1 MAQKLLLFALLC
13 GAEAAK
19 RTRAEEDAALLE
31 LDSDH
36 SGKVEFSEL
45 EAFGKSQ
52 GLTSDAIQ
60 QEFRRLDLNGDG
72 VIEAEELRRGLRGG
86 SSGGQGSFDSPQ
98 APPQPEL
105 AVRQTA
111 PEASNGLLE
120 SEADLDASA
129 QHSAG
134 RAGFAQRERRVH
146 RGPCGRP
153 APFGPGAPRCA
164 RTRRMPRKR
173 LEGLPGRGGGGKL
186 LPSRREW
193 LLARERFR
201 AAAFLW
207 PKMAWARMAKRVV
220 SRSEERKAQLF
231 TALTIAF
238 FFVVA
243 YFNSR
248 KEDDSEEKRIKEEVK
263 RLVRLKKEFEESEEQ
278 EELDDDSLSASLK
291 AAQEKMD
298 EDEDGDGAKAEGEG
312 EGKEGE
318 EAEGKEDKGESKDDS
333 KDDGEDKPPPKP
345 SPPKP
350 PKPSPPTPPKPS
362 PPAPPSDKE

>member
-1 MAQKLLLFALLC
+1 MKEHLQSTYMLADDATSFS
-13 GAEAAK
+13 
-19 RTRAEEDAALLE
+19 AEELSLTGAVEYWGDVERLPTLAALLE

-134 RAGFAQRERRVH
+134 RA
-146 RGPCGRP
+146 
-153 APFGPGAPRCA
+153 
-164 RTRRMPRKR
+164 M
-173 LEGLPGRGGGGKL
+173 
-186 LPSRREW
+186 
-193 LLARERFR
+193 
-201 AAAFLW
+201 
-207 PKMAWARMAKRVV
+207 
-220 SRSEERKAQLF
+220 AQLF
-231 TALTIAF
+231 ETKAAEALKAM
-238 FFVVA
+238 
-243 YFNSR
+243 
-248 KEDDSEEKRIKEEVK
+248 KQDSAEAE
-263 RLVRLKKEFEESEEQ
+263 RLEFAATNLRGRA
-278 EELDDDSLSASLK
+278 EELQRALPRAVAD
-291 AAQEKMD
+291 AAKGAT
-298 EDEDGDGAKAEGEG
+298 DGILQRALREATGGAGVPGVAV
-312 EGKEGE
+312 GK
-318 EAEGKEDKGESKDDS
+318 
-333 KDDGEDKPPPKP
+333 
-345 SPPKP
+345 
-350 PKPSPPTPPKPS
+350 TV
-362 PPAPPSDKE
+362 